1 MILTG
6 VGVGLTL
13 TTMMATATA
22 SLPPQSFATGSAV
35 VNTLRQVGL
44 AIGVAVLIAALGDSG
59 SPTLPLPSFRYGWDA
74 IVIAA
79 PAAAVVSVA
88 LLRQQPTAVSVI
100 TSTTPRLVPDETS

>member
-13 TTMMATATA
+13 PTMMATATA

-44 AIGVAVLIAALGDSG
+44 AIGVAMLIAVLGNG
-59 SPTLPLPSFRYGWDA
+59 GNPTRPFPAFRHGWDA

-79 PAAAVVSVA
+79 LAAAVVSAA
-88 LLRQQPTAVSVI
+88 LLRPKPTAVRVI
-100 TSTTPRLVPDETS
+100 TSTTPRLVPDEMS